1 MMIDLIGVIDEND
14 YIRYSQK
21 FLKERK
27 QVEENI
33 ENLKQKI
40 EILTVTEKKEIT
52 NQEVKE
58 KTKNFLKADYI
69 NKEILFDIVDRIE
82 IDENKKI
89 YIHFNFMQLNIYNN
103 EEIANVSIS

>member
-40 EILTVTEKKEIT
+40 EILTATEKKEIT

-58 KTKNFLKADYI
+58 KTK
-69 NKEILFDIVDRIE
+69 
-82 IDENKKI
+82 KKVGEAC
-89 YIHFNFMQLNIYNN
+89 YGVFKNR
-103 EEIANVSIS
+103 